1 MEVKY
6 SRDVSLPEVR
16 KIVDSYMKGHSYAN
30 VIQKVNS
37 LGSNR
42 NNNTNKHRTLIE
54 QLAQPGPNNWPK
66 FQELLK
72 GSCMTEI
79 YQIEIVNKLE
89 ELISNPHTAAQIP
102 LIENKTKTP
111 PKANTNRQKSQRS
124 SIRSPNLKIDI
135 PGKFLQKTWP
145 TNEKTKHTHTHIS
158 DTHKNKFEVRERID
172 YTPPKSYK
180 QKPNH

>member
-1 MEVKY
+1 MVKKTQNILGKCILLILNELIVKRTLKSCYIYKREKEIMEVKY

-30 VIQKVNS
+30 AIQKVNS

-124 SIRSPNLKIDI
+124 SIRSPNLKIEF
-135 PGKFLQKTWP
+135 PGKFLQKT
-145 TNEKTKHTHTHIS
+145 
-158 DTHKNKFEVRERID
+158 
-172 YTPPKSYK
+172 
-180 QKPNH
+180 